1 MPDKQRRDI
10 GSLISD
16 VSGDIQPIKR
26 GGGLSG
32 LIGGQ
37 HAPAEAGERVDEQAQ
52 PGAAARTEE
61 VTAATPAPRAPSA
74 RPPSASPALRERRTP
89 ATRAPQGAGER
100 RREAPAPVPR
110 ATPRASDA
118 TRRQQTALGSVTR
131 QNKTFRLLPELAR
144 HIAVAA
150 AEQGIFE
157 YSIIETAVE
166 QFLAKRVPPTVTR
179 PRDSAEMA
187 RRVRKSYSL
196 RADIVRDIAVMSATW
211 DVFEYEIVEAA
222 VTQYLPLSSR
232 SV

>member
-1 MPDKQRRDI
+1 VPDKQRRPDI
-10 GSLISD
+10 GNLISAA
-16 VSGDIQPIKR
+16 SSDIQPIKR
-26 GGGLSG
+26 GAGLSG
-32 LIGGQ
+32 MIGGQ
-37 HAPAEAGERVDEQAQ
+37 RTPAEADERAQAPDAPPTRAEETAAPARSEHAQ
-52 PGAAARTEE
+52 PSAP
-61 VTAATPAPRAPSA
+61 PAPR
-74 RPPSASPALRERRTP
+74 ERRAP
-89 ATRAPQGAGER
+89 ATRAPRAAGER
-100 RREAPAPVPR
+100 RSEATASTSRSTQRAIDTVRRRESAAE
-110 ATPRASDA
+110 
-118 TRRQQTALGSVTR
+118 SVTR

-150 AEQGIFE
+150 AERGIFE

-179 PRDSAEMA
+179 PRDNAEMA

-211 DVFEYEIVEAA
+211 GVFEYEIIEGA

>member
-1 MPDKQRRDI
+1 LTVPDKQRRPDI
-10 GSLISD
+10 GNLISAA
-16 VSGDIQPIKR
+16 SSDIQPIKR

-32 LIGGQ
+32 MIGGQ
-37 HAPAEAGERVDEQAQ
+37 RTPAEADERAQAPDVPPIRAEETAAPARGERAQ
-52 PGAAARTEE
+52 PSAP
-61 VTAATPAPRAPSA
+61 PAPR
-74 RPPSASPALRERRTP
+74 ERRAP
-89 ATRAPQGAGER
+89 ATRAPRAAGER
-100 RREAPAPVPR
+100 RSEVAASTSRSTQRAIGTVRRRESAEE
-110 ATPRASDA
+110 
-118 TRRQQTALGSVTR
+118 SVTR

-144 HIAVAA
+144 DIAVAA
-150 AEQGIFE
+150 AERGIFE

-179 PRDSAEMA
+179 PRDNAEMA

-211 DVFEYEIVEAA
+211 GVFEYEIIEGA

>member
-1 MPDKQRRDI
+1 MPDKQRRPDI
-10 GSLISD
+10 GNLISAA
-16 VSGDIQPIKR
+16 SSDIQPIKR
-26 GGGLSG
+26 GAGLSG
-32 LIGGQ
+32 MIGGQ
-37 HAPAEAGERVDEQAQ
+37 RTPAEADERAQAPHAPPPGAEETAAPARGGEHAQ
-52 PGAAARTEE
+52 PSAP
-61 VTAATPAPRAPSA
+61 PAPR
-74 RPPSASPALRERRTP
+74 ERRAP
-89 ATRAPQGAGER
+89 ATRAPRAAGER
-100 RREAPAPVPR
+100 RSEATASTSRSTQRAIDTVRRRESAAE
-110 ATPRASDA
+110 
-118 TRRQQTALGSVTR
+118 SVTR

-150 AEQGIFE
+150 AERGIFE
-157 YSIIETAVE
+157 YSIIETAVD

>member
-1 MPDKQRRDI
+1 VPDKQRRPDL
-10 GSLISD
+10 GNLISAA
-16 VSGDIQPIKR
+16 SSDIQPIKR
-26 GGGLSG
+26 GAGLSG
-32 LIGGQ
+32 MIGGQ
-37 HAPAEAGERVDEQAQ
+37 RTPAEADERAQAPDAPPPRAEETTAPARGGEHAQ
-52 PGAAARTEE
+52 PSAP
-61 VTAATPAPRAPSA
+61 PAPR
-74 RPPSASPALRERRTP
+74 ERRAP
-89 ATRAPQGAGER
+89 ATRAPRAAGER
-100 RREAPAPVPR
+100 RSEAAASTSRSTQRAIDTVRRRESAAE
-110 ATPRASDA
+110 
-118 TRRQQTALGSVTR
+118 SVTR

-150 AEQGIFE
+150 AERGIFE

-179 PRDSAEMA
+179 PRDNAEMA

-211 DVFEYEIVEAA
+211 GVFEYEIIEGA